1 MPLLP
6 LILSTHA
13 SSYCLGSETHKS
25 LDSGSSGS
33 CQFCGLEAENWRER
47 FHLNGDHGD
56 ERPTNIAVACVL
68 CHLAQHLER
77 LTIEEE
83 ALLIWLPEMTQG
95 ALNACMRGVHQTLA
109 AHGEAPHLSRGPK
122 SDHRSVL
129 AAASAYGAFRARA
142 AAAVERLG
150 STSPAVLGEA
160 LLRLSA
166 EDYGRRDKLLAGVR
180 LLPLG
185 RFYRN
190 GEDIYPDL
198 IKQLNEARQTE
209 PGETAGDGVKHGK
222 RR

>member
-13 SSYCLGSETHKS
+13 SSFCLGSETHKS
-25 LDSGSSGS
+25 VDGGGSSS
-33 CQFCGLEAENWRER
+33 CQFCGLKAASWRER

-68 CHLAQHLER
+68 CHLSQHLES

-95 ALNACMRGVHQTLA
+95 ALNACMRGVHQTLV
-109 AHGEAPHLSRGPK
+109 AHGEPPHLSRGPK
-122 SDHRSVL
+122 SGHRSVL
-129 AAASAYGAFRARA
+129 AAASAYGALRARA
-142 AAAVERLG
+142 AVAFERLG

-166 EDYGRRDKLLAGVR
+166 EDYARRDKLLAGVR

-185 RFYRN
+185 RYYRN

-198 IKQLNEARQTE
+198 IEKLNEARQAG
-209 PGETAGDGVKHGK
+209 PGEAVGDAIKHGK